1 MRSNLARA
9 GRGSGSPSLETS
21 TCGCAAV
28 SRLRLYR
35 GTLSTPTLVHWYT
48 GQHQSHQKRSHKQA
62 RAIRLDAHG
71 RITSPHP
78 NPKPDARGKTRR
90 VPFHP
95 LYPLIVSSSVSPP
108 SPDNSSPSCISCRSV
123 VDRRRASFGIPE
135 VFQSETEQNHRGGC
149 AHSPLL
155 PFFRSVW

>member
-9 GRGSGSPSLETS
+9 GRGSGSPSLDTS

-35 GTLSTPTLVHWYT
+35 GMLSTPTLVHWST
-48 GQHQSHQKRSHKQA
+48 SESSEKIAQQA

-78 NPKPDARGKTRR
+78 NPARRACGKTRR

-123 VDRRRASFGIPE
+123 VDRRRAFFGIPE

>member
-1 MRSNLARA
+1 MHEPGEVPGRPRSKLVHVVALPYLDFVYIE
-9 GRGSGSPSLETS
+9 GRYPL
-21 TCGCAAV
+21 
-28 SRLRLYR
+28 L
-35 GTLSTPTLVHWYT
+35 HWYT
-48 GQHQSHQKRSHKQA
+48 GQHRSHQKRSHKQA